1 MDRPRRVAFLSE
13 HASPLALLGGEDA
26 GGQNVYVDEVSRNL
40 GRLGYAVDVFTR
52 RDGPDV
58 PDVVDWAPG
67 VRVVHLVAGP
77 RQPLPKDQIWPFMP
91 AFRAALLRFMAHDG
105 ACYDLLHGNFWMS
118 GWVAAG
124 LRRQLA
130 IPAVQIFHAMGKT
143 KQRHQ
148 GAADTSPAERID
160 VELSVVRAV
169 DRLIAQCPSERA
181 ELVDDYGADRRK
193 VVVIPSAVDVETFRP
208 VPRDDARR
216 ALGLDAHEMIV
227 VYVGR
232 MVPRKDVRNVIRAV
246 ALLIRQA
253 SAARSF
259 CRLSPR
265 PVAAGHAC
273 PEGTERVACRL
284 LLVGGET
291 PEPDPARTP
300 EIGELQRLAA
310 ELGIADR
317 VLFAGKQQQNV
328 LRYFYSAGDVAVT
341 TPWYEPFGLTPLEAM
356 ACGRPVIGSSV
367 GGITYTIADGE
378 TGFLVPP
385 RDPEAL
391 AACLQRLLAQP
402 ELRARMGRAA
412 RARVERDFTWPTVAT
427 RTAALYQT
435 LLRRQAQERRLAF
448 ALRRSDGSQGPT
460 RTPNAKRQTPTGR

>member
-1 MDRPRRVAFLSE
+1 MDRPRRIAFLSE

-52 RDGPDV
+52 RDDPDV

-67 VRVVHLVAGP
+67 VRVVHLAAGP
-77 RQPLPKDQIWPFMP
+77 RQHLPKDQIWPFMP

-105 ACYDLLHGNFWMS
+105 ARYDLLHGNFWMS
-118 GWVAAG
+118 GWVAASV
-124 LRRQLA
+124 RRHLA

-148 GAADTSPAERID
+148 GAADTSPTERID

-169 DRLIAQCPSERA
+169 ERLIAQCPSERA
-181 ELVDDYGADRRK
+181 ELIDDYGADPRK

-208 VPRDDARR
+208 VPRDEARR
-216 ALGLDAHEMIV
+216 ALGLDTHELIV

-232 MVPRKDVRNVIRAV
+232 MVPRKDVRNVVRAV
-246 ALLIRQA
+246 ARLTRQA
-253 SAARSF
+253 DRV
-259 CRLSPR
+259 CPPLP
-265 PVAAGHAC
+265 PVQ
-273 PEGTERVACRL
+273 L

-291 PEPDPARTP
+291 REPDPARTP

-310 ELGIADR
+310 ALGIADR
-317 VLFAGKQQQNV
+317 VRFAGKQQQDV

-341 TPWYEPFGLTPLEAM
+341 TPWYEPFGLTPVEAM
-356 ACGRPVIGSSV
+356 ACGRPVIGAAV

-435 LLRRQAQERRLAF
+435 LLRRQAADDR
-448 ALRRSDGSQGPT
+448 
-460 RTPNAKRQTPTGR
+460 RQTGGAPVACRLTPVD

>member
-1 MDRPRRVAFLSE
+1 
-13 HASPLALLGGEDA
+13 
-26 GGQNVYVDEVSRNL
+26 
-40 GRLGYAVDVFTR
+40 
-52 RDGPDV
+52 
-58 PDVVDWAPG
+58 
-67 VRVVHLVAGP
+67 
-77 RQPLPKDQIWPFMP
+77 MP
-91 AFRAALLRFMAHDG
+91 AFRAGLLHFMAHDG
-105 ACYDLLHGNFWMS
+105 PRYDLLHGNFWMS

-181 ELVDDYGADRRK
+181 ELIDDYGADPRT

-208 VPRDDARR
+208 VPRDEARR
-216 ALGLDAHEMIV
+216 ALGLDTHELIV

-232 MVPRKDVRNVIRAV
+232 MLPRKDVRNVVQAV
-246 ALLIRQA
+246 ALLARRDPECMQPALESERA
-253 SAARSF
+253 SARYRAQRD
-259 CRLSPR
+259 LP
-265 PVAAGHAC
+265 PI
-273 PEGTERVACRL
+273 RL

-291 PEPDPARTP
+291 REPDPARTP
-300 EIGELQRLAA
+300 EIGELQRLAV

-317 VLFAGKQQQNV
+317 VRFAGKQQQDV

-341 TPWYEPFGLTPLEAM
+341 TPHYEPFGLTPLEAM
-356 ACGRPVIGSSV
+356 ACGRPVIGSAV
-367 GGITYTIADGE
+367 GGIPYTIADGE

-435 LLRRQAQERRLAF
+435 LFESGQRAP
-448 ALRRSDGSQGPT
+448 S
-460 RTPNAKRQTPTGR
+460 RTGVQVTTGY

>member
-1 MDRPRRVAFLSE
+1 MDRPRRIAFLSE

-40 GRLGYAVDVFTR
+40 ARLGYAVDVFTR
-52 RDGPDV
+52 RDDPDV
-58 PDVVDWAPG
+58 PDVVDWAPS
-67 VRVVHLVAGP
+67 VRVVQLAAGP
-77 RQPLPKDQIWPFMP
+77 QQHLPKDQIWPFMP
-91 AFRAALLRFMAHDG
+91 AFRAALLRFMARDG
-105 ACYDLLHGNFWMS
+105 VRYDLLHGNFWMS

-124 LRRQLA
+124 LRRHLA

-143 KQRHQ
+143 KKRHQ

-181 ELVDDYGADRRK
+181 ELIDDYGADPRK

-208 VPRDDARR
+208 VPRDEARR
-216 ALGLDAHEMIV
+216 ALGLSTHELIV

-232 MVPRKDVRNVIRAV
+232 MVPRKDARNVVRAI
-246 ALLIRQA
+246 ALLTRQA

-259 CRLSPR
+259 CRLSP
-265 PVAAGHAC
+265 
-273 PEGTERVACRL
+273 VACRL

-291 PEPDPARTP
+291 REPDPARTP

-317 VLFAGKQQQNV
+317 THFAGKQQQDV

-341 TPWYEPFGLTPLEAM
+341 TPHYEPFGLTPLEAM

-391 AACLQRLLAQP
+391 AACLQRLLTRP

-435 LLRRQAQERRLAF
+435 LLDSRQYAAGRRQKEPALHTAYRLLRTRR
-448 ALRRSDGSQGPT
+448 
-460 RTPNAKRQTPTGR
+460 